1 MVLRNATLHTILDD
15 SNSHNL
21 HTAAMQS
28 HITTPTL
35 LHLSCSLLQEPGM
48 CYLSPSLPQKRT
60 VFTNYHPQYWRLI
73 TTFIYFGPPS
83 LDLVFHLFFM
93 SRYSRLL
100 ESTSGSS
107 PATFSWLLLYATT
120 TLLTL
125 SSFLTWTPFLGHSLS
140 QTLVYIWSRRNPDTR
155 LAFLGVL
162 VFNAPY
168 LPWVLMGFSLFM
180 HGSIPKDEILGVI
193 VGHVYYFFVD
203 VWPGIHP
210 GSRPMDPP
218 EWWVGLWERRRRD
231 PATGARDVQ
240 GDVQAAANRVGD
252 VH

>member
-1 MVLRNATLHTILDD
+1 MVLRNATLHTVLDD

-21 HTAAMQS
+21 YTAPMQG
-28 HITTPTL
+28 HFAATTI
-35 LHLSCSLLQEPGM
+35 LHLSCSLLQESGTLYIRLNPATEPFSNHQ
-48 CYLSPSLPQKRT
+48 L
-60 VFTNYHPQYWRLI
+60 QYWRLI

-100 ESTSGSS
+100 ESASGSS

-231 PATGARDVQ
+231 QVTEAIDVQ